1 MERTRNWRGY
11 PMDRKRNKYMPY
23 CHVEVRS
30 DLPRVTRA
38 FRRLIGGKK
47 DLPSS
52 EPILGQF

>member
-1 MERTRNWRGY
+1 
-11 PMDRKRNKYMPY
+11 MDRKRDKYMPY